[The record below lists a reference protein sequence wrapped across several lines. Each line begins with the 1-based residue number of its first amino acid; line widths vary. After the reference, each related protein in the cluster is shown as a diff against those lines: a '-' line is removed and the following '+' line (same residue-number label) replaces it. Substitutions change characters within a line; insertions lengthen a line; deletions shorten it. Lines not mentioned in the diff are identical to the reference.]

1 MFVWER
7 SDLFPIVCG
16 MDSRCFVPIFVSCL
30 YIESHIAIYY
40 VRCTEDQK
48 KKLSSGET
56 TFKASFFLNIG
67 TAIVTCCECEFVN
80 LFWIDPE

>member
-48 KKLSSGET
+48 KNLVQAKLRL
-56 TFKASFFLNIG
+56 KQVFF
-67 TAIVTCCECEFVN
+67 
-80 LFWIDPE
+80 